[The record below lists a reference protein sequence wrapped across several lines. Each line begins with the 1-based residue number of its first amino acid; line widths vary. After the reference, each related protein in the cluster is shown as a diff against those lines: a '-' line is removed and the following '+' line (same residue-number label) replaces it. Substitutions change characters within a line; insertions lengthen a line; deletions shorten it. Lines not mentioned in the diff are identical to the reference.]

1 MISRFTYFFKHNKKC
16 YVYSGITN
24 AFAELEPELYDLLK
38 RSKHN
43 PAFSFDIEQETLNQ
57 LQKAKIIVADSNEE
71 EYYIYQKK
79 LLKNIQN
86 FQNHV
91 LNLTIA
97 PTSNCNFKCPYC
109 FEQGIQPKT
118 MSTEIIDAVNKFIK
132 QCSLMCNNTITLTW
146 YGGEP
151 LLAKKQIDKILNY
164 IYRNNIQIR
173 DHGIITNGYLLNK
186 TNIEWLIN
194 NKINFVQITLDGAN
208 AETHDSKRFLKNG
221 KGSWNTILKNIDTL
235 LEKTNDIRVSIR
247 CNIDKSN
254 KDEFLKLKETLSK
267 RWEGRNITIYPAIL
281 RAHSKQERNNCLY
294 LTGKE
299 ATDFFLNIGK
309 SEKKLNYFNFEINSC
324 TATQLHAYL
333 IGPEGELYKCWND
346 LGRKNKIIGYVY
358 NNEIANE
365 KVLIEYL
372 AMYDAIDDKKCRNC
386 ALFFVCDGG
395 CQLMRIE
402 ELGYNHKQDF
412 CHLAKN
418 NLKKY
423 LNLYKNIKN
432 NT

>member
-1 MISRFTYFFKHNKKC
+1 
-16 YVYSGITN
+16 
-24 AFAELEPELYDLLK
+24 
-38 RSKHN
+38 
-43 PAFSFDIEQETLNQ
+43 
-57 LQKAKIIVADSNEE
+57 
-71 EYYIYQKK
+71 
-79 LLKNIQN
+79 
-86 FQNHV
+86 
-91 LNLTIA
+91 
-97 PTSNCNFKCPYC
+97 
-109 FEQGIQPKT
+109 

-132 QCSLMCNNTITLTW
+132 QRSLMCNNTITLTW

-221 KGSWNTILKNIDTL
+221 KGSWNAILKNIDTL
-235 LEKTNDIRVSIR
+235 LEKTNDIRVSVR
-247 CNIDKSN
+247 CNIDNSN

-395 CQLMRIE
+395 CQWMRIE
-402 ELGYNHKQDF
+402 ELEYNHKQDF